1 MSEAIKKSVSEGT
14 AAVAKASAKKA
25 APKAAPKAARK
36 AAPSPVA
43 KKPPVA
49 ATKKAPVR
57 KASAVAKPAASAPAK
72 VKKPKMVRDSFSIP
86 KAEYE
91 VLGALKLRSA
101 KLGHPVKKT
110 ELLRAG
116 IKVLAALSDT
126 VFLAALKGV
135 PSLKTG
141 RPAKAPVKKANTAK

>member
-1 MSEAIKKSVSEGT
+1 MSEIN
-14 AAVAKASAKKA
+14 KKA
-25 APKAAPKAARK
+25 APQATRK
-36 AAPSPVA
+36 AAPSPAA
-43 KKPPVA
+43 KKLPVA
-49 ATKKAPVR
+49 AKKAPVR
-57 KASAVAKPAASAPAK
+57 KASAVAKPTASAPAK

-101 KLGHPVKKT
+101 KLSHPVKKT

-141 RPAKAPVKKANTAK
+141 RPAKANTAKTVKTVKAA

>member
-1 MSEAIKKSVSEGT
+1 
-14 AAVAKASAKKA
+14 
-25 APKAAPKAARK
+25 
-36 AAPSPVA
+36 
-43 KKPPVA
+43 
-49 ATKKAPVR
+49 
-57 KASAVAKPAASAPAK
+57 
-72 VKKPKMVRDSFSIP
+72 MVRDSFSIP

-101 KLGHPVKKT
+101 KLSHPVKKT

-141 RPAKAPVKKANTAK
+141 RPAKTKTASTAKTSKPVKAA

>member
-1 MSEAIKKSVSEGT
+1 MSEVNKKSSSEGSSP
-14 AAVAKASAKKA
+14 APKVSAKKA
-25 APKAAPKAARK
+25 APQATRKVAA
-36 AAPSPVA
+36 SPVA
-43 KKPPVA
+43 KKAPVA
-49 ATKKAPVR
+49 AKKAPVR
-57 KASAVAKPAASAPAK
+57 RASAAPKPATSAPEK

-86 KAEYE
+86 KAEYA
-91 VLGALKLRSA
+91 VLDGLKLRAA
-101 KLGHPVKKT
+101 KLSQPVKKT

-141 RPAKAPVKKANTAK
+141 RPAKAKAAK